1 MCQQDHAQVGMRHT
15 SVQPSGTK
23 VTLSQRTYA
32 EAFSYMG
39 HCHIRDKVFT
49 EVLNLNEVIRVGF
62 NPIWL
67 MSFQEGKIW
76 TETNIIRGKTM

>member
-1 MCQQDHAQVGMRHT
+1 
-15 SVQPSGTK
+15 
-23 VTLSQRTYA
+23 
-32 EAFSYMG
+32 MG
-39 HCHIRDKVFT
+39 HCHISDKVFT
-49 EVLNLNEVIRVGF
+49 EVLKLNEVIRVGF